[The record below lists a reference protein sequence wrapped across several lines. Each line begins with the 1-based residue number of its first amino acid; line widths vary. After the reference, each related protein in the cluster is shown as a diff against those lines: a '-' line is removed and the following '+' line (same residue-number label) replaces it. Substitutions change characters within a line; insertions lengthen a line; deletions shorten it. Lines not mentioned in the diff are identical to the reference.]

1 MISTTHREHEEVRRF
16 FAAAYFSKSLAW
28 SFTDVLMAFFLHV
41 GIGYSAI
48 DTGALLFVMLSF
60 GALSNILVGLLI
72 DALKTKRRILLDMHL
87 CGALLIV
94 ATAWAQFGLAFEHS
108 GGFILAALMFRL
120 AFALY
125 DVPQTAMI
133 SLLPDGDAEAT
144 AYVRLRSSLA
154 AIARLA
160 VTVANLL
167 LAGWPGPIVHF
178 GAGVVLAAISIAI
191 ISTAWLLRRSA
202 TRPAASGPRPVPKS
216 RRFALPIG
224 TVRLLGSFA
233 LAVAAMPVISRLLI
247 FAPSTAALPRLGAWL
262 LVLFT
267 LGSVAGPLLTTRI
280 EKQHGWHR
288 TWLGSIGL
296 AVLSGDV
303 LLFTIRGPVAIALG
317 LAFLHGVGLG
327 VMGTLQWQTASRL
340 VRDHAARTG
349 QRTDGFL
356 FGLVIFTIQCAVAIG
371 SLLFAPLL
379 DDFAAGG
386 TSSALIKSALVSMS
400 GIAIA
405 ALLVN
410 LRTVHA
416 A

>member
-1 MISTTHREHEEVRRF
+1 MKLTAHREHEEVRRC

-28 SFTDVLMAFFLHV
+28 SFNDVLLAFFLHV
-41 GIGYSAI
+41 GLGYSAV
-48 DTGALLFVMLSF
+48 DTGTLLFVLLIF
-60 GALSNILVGLLI
+60 GALSNILVGGLI
-72 DALKTKRRILLDMHL
+72 DALKTERRILLDMHVW
-87 CGALLIV
+87 GALLIV
-94 ATAWAQFGLAFEHS
+94 ATAWVQFGLAFEHS
-108 GGFILAALMFRL
+108 RGFILAAVVFRL

-133 SLLPDGDAEAT
+133 SLLPDGEAEA
-144 AYVRLRSSLA
+144 AGYVRLRSSLA
-154 AIARLA
+154 AIGRLT

-167 LAGWPGPIVHF
+167 LAGWPGPIVRL
-178 GAGVVLAAISIAI
+178 GASVVLALVSLAI
-191 ISTAWLLRRSA
+191 IGTAWLLRRSA
-202 TRPAASGPRPVPKS
+202 KRPTGRRLRPVSTS
-216 RRFALPIG
+216 RRFALPMG

-247 FAPSTAALPRLGAWL
+247 FAPSTATLPRLGAWL
-262 LVLFT
+262 LVVFT
-267 LGSVAGPLLTTRI
+267 LGSVVGPLLTMRI
-280 EKQHGWHR
+280 EKRHGWDF

-296 AVLSGDV
+296 AVLSGDF
-303 LLFTIRGPVAIALG
+303 LLYTIRGPVAIAFG

-327 VMGTLQWQTASRL
+327 VMGTLQWQTASSL

-386 TSSALIKSALVSMS
+386 TSSAIIESALVSMS
-400 GIAIA
+400 GVAIA

-410 LRTVHA
+410 LRTAHA